1 MKFVYFVF
9 VCCVVFVVLFVFVF
23 VGCMLLMLVWDSC
36 FGDLVCIVM
45 QVQIIDLY
53 VGEYLVLVLGIDGSV
68 VVVVF
73 DNYDKLFKQIVLF
86 VNVFVIGIGKVIQ

>member
-45 QVQIIDLY
+45 
-53 VGEYLVLVLGIDGSV
+53 
-68 VVVVF
+68 
-73 DNYDKLFKQIVLF
+73 
-86 VNVFVIGIGKVIQ
+86 